1 MKIYD
6 NRIFNDKGFRNKEE
20 IIRENEKKYIENI
33 FDCMDKL
40 LVKYV
45 AVVSRED
52 CSQTIPFRKSLSYL
66 GKYQYIFNF
75 IDSNELTEIL
85 KSDYYS
91 YNTSADITIRII
103 PATGE
108 FKIDYRL
115 NNEYGDWANYMF
127 FITGVDNH
135 YLIKTKV
142 DKLVSKIEEMYNGD
156 YTFGCYA
163 NDTLKEDTEKFS
175 NICEELLTREN
186 KGEDDE

>member
-6 NRIFNDKGFRNKEE
+6 NRIFNDKSFRTKEE

-33 FDCMDKL
+33 FDWMDKL
-40 LVKYV
+40 LVKYI

-52 CSQTIPFRKSLSYL
+52 CSRTIPFKKSLSYL

-75 IDSNELTEIL
+75 IDSDELTEIL
-85 KSDYYS
+85 KSDYYNYS
-91 YNTSADITIRII
+91 SSADITIRII

-108 FKIDYRL
+108 FKIDYRI

-127 FITGVDNH
+127 FITGETNH

-142 DKLVSKIEEMYNGD
+142 DKLVSKIEEMYSSD
-156 YTFGCYA
+156 FTFNCYA
-163 NDTLKEDTEKFS
+163 NDTLKEDSEKFAD
-175 NICEELLTREN
+175 ICEVLLSKE
-186 KGEDDE
+186 KDEGNE